1 MPKGIPFEVLKA
13 VPYPREPDKS
23 MKRGQGMVMNNLEQE
38 ELRLDTTKPVKF
50 DTDAVVAISVI
61 DRNNPAIWGDYE
73 GELDEIAKKFNIKV
87 DVIGDMS
94 ETVSSAVVPVTYERL
109 GIIMEGDGLIN
120 TMRHGD
126 PVRSGGGLPFQWM
139 ADNYRS
145 WGMPVYV
152 VDGTLIHTDDDMTP
166 EQLVQLYIDKGI
178 IVKTTGKAS
187 RGGTLD
193 IYWLAD
199 KYRT

>member
-1 MPKGIPFEVLKA
+1 
-13 VPYPREPDKS
+13 
-23 MKRGQGMVMNNLEQE
+23 MNNLEQE

-109 GIIMEGDGLIN
+109 GIIMEA
-120 TMRHGD
+120 T
-126 PVRSGGGLPFQWM
+126 
-139 ADNYRS
+139 A
-145 WGMPVYV
+145 
-152 VDGTLIHTDDDMTP
+152 
-166 EQLVQLYIDKGI
+166 
-178 IVKTTGKAS
+178 
-187 RGGTLD
+187 
-193 IYWLAD
+193 
-199 KYRT
+199 